1 MLKKNK
7 KRKTAENSL
16 KTHVPEQ
23 SQNIEISAKIDVIPD
38 KHDHNWWHLIGYH
51 SSWTEVA

>member
-38 KHDHNWWHLIGYH
+38 KHDHN
-51 SSWTEVA
+51 

>member
-1 MLKKNK
+1 MLKKNE
-7 KRKTAENSL
+7 KRKTAENSF

-38 KHDHNWWHLIGYH
+38 KHDHY
-51 SSWTEVA
+51 